1 MQDMG
6 NNTLTA
12 SDPDVV
18 DSTAKRRGRREMLRD
33 LQLELLG
40 IYAGGKDRAC
50 GVNPYDNKL
59 GCSAEDVWR
68 RLRRA

>member
-1 MQDMG
+1 
-6 NNTLTA
+6 
-12 SDPDVV
+12 
-18 DSTAKRRGRREMLRD
+18 MLRD

>member
-1 MQDMG
+1 MG
-6 NNTLTA
+6 NDTLTA

-18 DSTAKRRGRREMLRD
+18 ESVDKRRGRREMLRD

-40 IYAGGKDRAC
+40 AYAGGKDTTR

-59 GCSAEDVWR
+59 GCADQDIWNR
-68 RLRRA
+68 RRRA

>member
-1 MQDMG
+1 MG
-6 NNTLTA
+6 NDTLAA

-18 DSTAKRRGRREMLRD
+18 ESVDKRRGRREMLRD

-40 IYAGGKDRAC
+40 VYAGGNDQTR

-59 GCSAEDVWR
+59 GCSAQDVWNR
-68 RLRRA
+68 QRRA